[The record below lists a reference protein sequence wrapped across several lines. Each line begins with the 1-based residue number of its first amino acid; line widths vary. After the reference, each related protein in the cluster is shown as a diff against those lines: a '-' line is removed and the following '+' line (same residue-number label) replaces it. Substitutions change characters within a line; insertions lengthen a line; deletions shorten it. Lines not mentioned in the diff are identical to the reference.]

1 MPESFSQ
8 IAARQPSEGWAPQT
22 TGRSA
27 GGRPGVQPS
36 AGLTSP
42 EDYAILATVFLT
54 GLASVIALARRR
66 HAEGAAAI
74 APRDLP
80 ALSLATFALADTVVK
95 EKVSTWLRQPFVEE
109 DDDHHPLSPRGR
121 GMQRAVGEL
130 LTCTR
135 CAGTWGALVLVGLR
149 TASPVAG
156 RATANV
162 LALAGANDLLQSGF
176 RLLVERAN
184 QASVINNDASN
195 GHEGA
200 EADDFSVD
208 PRPTRR

>member
-1 MPESFSQ
+1 MLTDSRHDSDRNRRDSRAQE
-8 IAARQPSEGWAPQT
+8 T
-22 TGRSA
+22 TGPPSD
-27 GGRPGVQPS
+27 GQPR
-36 AGLTSP
+36 AQTLPVALTSAD
-42 EDYAILATVFLT
+42 DYALPAAVFLT

-74 APRDLP
+74 PPRDLP
-80 ALSLATFALADTVVK
+80 ALALATFALADTVVK

-109 DDDHHPLSPRGR
+109 DEEHHPVSAKGR

-156 RATANV
+156 RATTNV
-162 LALAGANDLLQSGF
+162 LAPAGANDLMQSGF

-184 QASVINNDASN
+184 EAS
-195 GHEGA
+195 
-200 EADDFSVD
+200 
-208 PRPTRR
+208 R

>member
-1 MPESFSQ
+1 MLESASQNPGQQPPDSLAPETT
-8 IAARQPSEGWAPQT
+8 RQPPDREPRA
-22 TGRSA
+22 
-27 GGRPGVQPS
+27 QPTPV
-36 AGLTSP
+36 ALTNP
-42 EDYAILATVFLT
+42 EDYAILATVFVT
-54 GLASVIALARRR
+54 GLAGVIALARRR

-74 APRDLP
+74 SPRDLP
-80 ALSLATFALADTVVK
+80 ALTLATFALADTVVK

-109 DDDHHPLSPRGR
+109 DDDHHPLAPKGR

-156 RATANV
+156 RATTNV
-162 LALAGANDLLQSGF
+162 LALAGANDLLQGGF

-184 QASVINNDASN
+184 EAS
-195 GHEGA
+195 
-200 EADDFSVD
+200 
-208 PRPTRR
+208 R

>member
-1 MPESFSQ
+1 MQATPV
-8 IAARQPSEGWAPQT
+8 A
-22 TGRSA
+22 
-27 GGRPGVQPS
+27 
-36 AGLTSP
+36 LTSP
-42 EDYAILATVFLT
+42 EDYAMLATVFLT

-74 APRDLP
+74 PPRDLP
-80 ALSLATFALADTVVK
+80 ALALATFALADTVVK

-109 DDDHHPLSPRGR
+109 DGEHHPLEPKGR

-156 RATANV
+156 RATTNV
-162 LALAGANDLLQSGF
+162 LALAGANDLMQSGF

-184 QASVINNDASN
+184 EAS
-195 GHEGA
+195 
-200 EADDFSVD
+200 
-208 PRPTRR
+208 R

>member
-1 MPESFSQ
+1 VLDSASQ
-8 IAARQPSEGWAPQT
+8 
-22 TGRSA
+22 SA
-27 GGRPGVQPS
+27 GKQPPDSWSPGTAHPSPPSRSSVQPTPF
-36 AGLTSP
+36 ALTSP

-74 APRDLP
+74 PPRDLP
-80 ALSLATFALADTVVK
+80 ALALATFALADTVVK
-95 EKVSTWLRQPFVEE
+95 EKVSTWVRQPFVEE
-109 DDDHHPLSPRGR
+109 DSEHHPGSPKGR

-156 RATANV
+156 RATTNV

-184 QASVINNDASN
+184 QA
-195 GHEGA
+195 
-200 EADDFSVD
+200 
-208 PRPTRR
+208 PR